1 MVKTQRILNM
11 VSGAER
17 AIKLLVAVRSWH
29 LPDFWPERLQ
39 SLQPSDVLSPTS
51 TTFSDVNWEA
61 IWWDVCKLSRSK
73 TGKQVWKDETRGAS
87 DRLRWCV
94 L

>member
-29 LPDFWPERLQ
+29 LPDFWPERLNRSNRPMFCRRRVPLFPMLIGRQ
-39 SLQPSDVLSPTS
+39 FGGTS
-51 TTFSDVNWEA
+51 VN
-61 IWWDVCKLSRSK
+61 
-73 TGKQVWKDETRGAS
+73 
-87 DRLRWCV
+87 
-94 L
+94 